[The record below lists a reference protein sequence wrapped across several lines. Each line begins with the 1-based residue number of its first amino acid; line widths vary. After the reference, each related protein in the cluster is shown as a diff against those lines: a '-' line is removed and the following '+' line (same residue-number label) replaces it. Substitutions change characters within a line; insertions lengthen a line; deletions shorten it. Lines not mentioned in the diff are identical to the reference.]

1 MIKGET
7 PELSA
12 EQRAAFDDQHRARGA
27 SPLGMS
33 LVTDADGKRMLTW
46 SCDLWPMETQEALN
60 LRGALAAGSFYA
72 DVSDQRYAHG
82 CRNDRNP
89 GGPAAVDRLAAA
101 IRAAMVGFL
110 Q

>member
-12 EQRAAFDDQHRARGA
+12 GQRAAFDDQHRARGSA
-27 SPLGMS
+27 PLGM
-33 LVTDADGKRMLTW
+33 VITTDAAGVRTLAWT
-46 SCDLWPMETQEALN
+46 CDLWPLDTKEALN
-60 LRGALAAGSFYA
+60 IRGALATMSFYA